1 MDDPK
6 ELNGETQDKPIA
18 LTGSID
24 LFDINILPQRYRRKR
39 IRLVSILPWFL
50 FIVLLGLLYF
60 SGIMALEAQAQ
71 YKRSQIDLAQVQSV
85 LEDYQSSSEEVESLE
100 NEIEAAYQL
109 RDQIT
114 ASYQG
119 IDLSGSHWS
128 DTLFSI
134 KRIVPEGISL
144 SLVAQQDNQIFLEGI
159 STAYPIILDLVEKLN
174 GLDAVQSV
182 QIESVTQIVEEEPE
196 VAAVI
201 SEDESESQPITSI
214 SPSYSF
220 SILTIKSGEGGLP

>member
-6 ELNGETQDKPIA
+6 QKIGNELNKTLA
-18 LTGSID
+18 LVGSVG

-60 SGIMALEAQAQ
+60 SGILALEAQAQ
-71 YKRSQIDLAQVQSV
+71 FKRSQIDLAQVQSA
-85 LEDYQSSSEEVESLE
+85 LESYQSSAEQVEFLE

-114 ASYQG
+114 DSYQG
-119 IDLSGSHWS
+119 IDLSGTNWS
-128 DTLFSI
+128 DTLFII
-134 KRIVPEGISL
+134 KGIIPEGVSL
-144 SLVAQQDNQIFLEGI
+144 TLVAQQENQILLQG
-159 STAYPIILDLVEKLN
+159 SSNSYSIILDLVDNLN

-182 QIESVTQIVEEEPE
+182 RIESVTRIIEEEL
-196 VAAVI
+196 AVVVV
-201 SEDESESQPITSI
+201 ETGDESQPIRSDN
-214 SPSYSF
+214 SSYSF
-220 SILTIKSGEGGLP
+220 SILTITSGEEGLP

>member
-6 ELNGETQDKPIA
+6 QKISDELNKTIS
-18 LTGSID
+18 LVGSVG

-39 IRLVSILPWFL
+39 IRLVSILPWFM
-50 FIVLLGLLYF
+50 FIVLFGLLYP

-71 YKRSQIDLAQVQSV
+71 FKRSQIDLAQVQSV
-85 LEDYQSSSEEVESLE
+85 LQSYQSSAEQVDFLE
-100 NEIEAAYQL
+100 NEIEEAYQL

-119 IDLSGSHWS
+119 IDLTGTHWS

-134 KRIVPEGISL
+134 KGVIPEGISL
-144 SLVAQQDNQIFLEGI
+144 TLITQQDNQIFLEGI
-159 STAYPIILDLVEKLN
+159 STSYPIILDLVEKLN
-174 GLDAVQSV
+174 GLDAVQRV
-182 QIESVTQIVEEEPE
+182 QIEFVTQIIEEEP
-196 VAAVI
+196 AVVVV
-201 SEDESESQPITSI
+201 ETGDESQPIRSK

-220 SILTIKSGEGGLP
+220 SILTITSGEGGLP

>member
-6 ELNGETQDKPIA
+6 QLNGETQNQPIA
-18 LTGSID
+18 LTGSIG

-50 FIVLLGLLYF
+50 FIILLGLLYF
-60 SGIMALEAQAQ
+60 SVIMALEAQAQ
-71 YKRSQIDLAQVQSV
+71 YKRSQIGLAQVQSV
-85 LEDYQSSSEEVESLE
+85 LEDYQSSSEEVEFLE
-100 NEIEAAYQL
+100 NELEAAYQL

-119 IDLSGSHWS
+119 IDLSSSHWS
-128 DTLFSI
+128 DTLFNI
-134 KRIVPEGISL
+134 KGIVPEGISL
-144 SLVAQQDNQIFLEGI
+144 TLVAQLDNQIFLEGI

-182 QIESVTQIVEEEPE
+182 QIESVTQIDEEEPE
-196 VAAVI
+196 VTADI
-201 SEDESESQPITSI
+201 TGDESQPIPTI
-214 SPSYSF
+214 NPSYSF
-220 SILTIKSGEGGLP
+220 SILTITSGEGGLP

>member
-6 ELNGETQDKPIA
+6 QLNGETQDKPIA

-39 IRLVSILPWFL
+39 IRLLSILPWFL

-71 YKRSQIDLAQVQSV
+71 YKRSQIELAQVQSV
-85 LEDYQSSSEEVESLE
+85 LEDYQSSSEELESLE

-119 IDLSGSHWS
+119 IDLSGSRWN
-128 DTLFSI
+128 DTLFRI
-134 KRIVPEGISL
+134 ERIVPEGISL
-144 SLVAQQDNQIFLEGI
+144 TLVAQQDNQIFLEGI

-174 GLDAVQSV
+174 GLNTVQSV

-196 VAAVI
+196 AAAVI
-201 SEDESESQPITSI
+201 TEDESQPITSI

-220 SILTIKSGEGGLP
+220 SILTIRSGEGGLP